1 MTAPQ
6 QPRRTRRR
14 AAPAASLPRPSASQ
28 ESLRATSTAAR
39 RTLGHREHHVTTDYR
54 YVISDLATVA
64 VVGAVA
70 VAFIVGMS
78 FFL

>member
-1 MTAPQ
+1 MTAR
-6 QPRRTRRR
+6 QPRRR
-14 AAPAASLPRPSASQ
+14 AAPATSLPRPSASQ
-28 ESLRATSTAAR
+28 EPLGGSSSPAR

-64 VVGAVA
+64 LVGGVA

-78 FFL
+78 FLL